1 MKKMV
6 FGLMLVLSLSSY
18 SQSKAVQIIL
28 DSVGSVE
35 YRHITK
41 YIQIEVQDSIHLESS
56 SYDFIISINQYP
68 YTYTEKDSVEYDFGV
83 VSKEIYIKNKSKL
96 EKYLKSKK
104 YKFKHYNFN
113 PELLGNEPY
122 YLDNYLVTINSDFET
137 FKNLN
142 NELEQF
148 DFIIY
153 GISNTNY
160 KDEDKI
166 EEILFDKLIKNAKR
180 KASMVAK
187 MSDLKLGKII
197 QIDENTTSYINK
209 FGSWYH
215 NNRWRVRSI
224 IVKFSAE

>member
-1 MKKMV
+1 
-6 FGLMLVLSLSSY
+6 
-18 SQSKAVQIIL
+18 
-28 DSVGSVE
+28 
-35 YRHITK
+35 
-41 YIQIEVQDSIHLESS
+41 IEVQDSIYLESS
-56 SYDFIISINQYP
+56 SYDFIISISQDPFIY
-68 YTYTEKDSVEYDFGV
+68 KVSDSVSKNEYLEDKYKLAL
-83 VSKEIYIKNKSKL
+83 SKEKYLENKSKL

-113 PELLGNEPY
+113 PELLGNKPY
-122 YLDNYLVTINSDFET
+122 YFDNYLVTINSDFKT

-166 EEILFDKLIKNAKR
+166 EEMLFDKLIKNAKR

-197 QIDENTTSYINK
+197 QIDENTTSYVNK

-224 IVKFSAE
+224 IVKFSVE